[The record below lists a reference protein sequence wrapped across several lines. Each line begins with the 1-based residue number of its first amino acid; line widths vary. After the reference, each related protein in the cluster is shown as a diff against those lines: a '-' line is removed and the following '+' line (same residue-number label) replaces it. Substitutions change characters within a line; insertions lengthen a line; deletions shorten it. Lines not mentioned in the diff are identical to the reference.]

1 MLRVSYVWNMHSNDM
16 QAIRLPQD
24 TKFSIQ
30 CSGLTSDL
38 ENIEERRRHID
49 SDQN

>member
-1 MLRVSYVWNMHSNDM
+1 MNTSNT
-16 QAIRLPQD
+16 LVENFKD